1 MEDIFDSFR
10 GCHYFSQADL
20 TSGYWGVPIHPEDV
34 EKTAFATHRGKFECL
49 CMPFGLCNAQATFQ
63 RAMDRLKDRE
73 HAEGHAGMTA
83 LYVDNIAVYSKT
95 WEEHLATLA
104 EVCTQAEVAT

>member
-1 MEDIFDSFR
+1 
-10 GCHYFSQADL
+10 
-20 TSGYWGVPIHPEDV
+20 
-34 EKTAFATHRGKFECL
+34 
-49 CMPFGLCNAQATFQ
+49 
-63 RAMDRLKDRE
+63 MDRLKDRE

-104 EVCTQAEVAT
+104 EVCTQAEVTT